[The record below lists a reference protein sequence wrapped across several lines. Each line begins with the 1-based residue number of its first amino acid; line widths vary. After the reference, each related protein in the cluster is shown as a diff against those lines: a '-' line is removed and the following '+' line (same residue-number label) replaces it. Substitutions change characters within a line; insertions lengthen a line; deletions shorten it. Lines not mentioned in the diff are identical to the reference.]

1 MVPYLAWLIFAAT
14 LNATIQ
20 GLNPGAG
27 LRCSVEPQLLG
38 IGVPAEGGGIGRE
51 VLSPAPKGRCAM
63 QSENKMFDD
72 FVKMVNGF
80 AGTMAGMGREAE
92 SSARE
97 KMREW
102 MAGADF
108 VGRDEFEA
116 VKAMAA
122 AARDENEA
130 LKARIAAL
138 EAKAGAAAPSVRRSA
153 SRERNPERGRN
164 PGGARR
170 RRPDRSARAIFRGAR
185 LGVRAHRRRR
195 DRRFGDRQLGA
206 I

>member
-1 MVPYLAWLIFAAT
+1 VAESVPHAYFRAEREAF
-14 LNATIQ
+14 
-20 GLNPGAG
+20 
-27 LRCSVEPQLLG
+27 CSL
-38 IGVPAEGGGIGRE
+38 
-51 VLSPAPKGRCAM
+51 KGDWPM

-122 AARDENEA
+122 AARDENEI

-138 EAKAGAAAPSVRRSA
+138 EAKTAGGSAKRSPKAKPGAAS
-153 SRERNPERGRN
+153 
-164 PGGARR
+164 
-170 RRPDRSARAIFRGAR
+170 
-185 LGVRAHRRRR
+185 
-195 DRRFGDRQLGA
+195 
-206 I
+206 

>member
-1 MVPYLAWLIFAAT
+1 
-14 LNATIQ
+14 
-20 GLNPGAG
+20 
-27 LRCSVEPQLLG
+27 
-38 IGVPAEGGGIGRE
+38 
-51 VLSPAPKGRCAM
+51 M

-102 MAGADF
+102 MAGNDF

-122 AARDENEA
+122 AARDENET
-130 LKARIAAL
+130 LKARIVAL
-138 EAKAGAAAPSVRRSA
+138 EGKAGGAAAKPKA
-153 SRERNPERGRN
+153 SPKPK
-164 PGGARR
+164 PGAVG
-170 RRPDRSARAIFRGAR
+170 
-185 LGVRAHRRRR
+185 
-195 DRRFGDRQLGA
+195 
-206 I
+206 